1 MSMRVLVN
9 GEPRELSA
17 GTTVAAV
24 VRSLPGT
31 QIVPSVSGT
40 PEGRGLA
47 VAVDGE
53 VVPRGSWSATELG
66 DGARVEIVVAV
77 QGG

>member
-31 QIVPSVSGT
+31 L
-40 PEGRGLA
+40 EGRGLA
-47 VAVDGE
+47 VAVDEE
-53 VVPRGSWSATELG
+53 VVPRGSWSATELS